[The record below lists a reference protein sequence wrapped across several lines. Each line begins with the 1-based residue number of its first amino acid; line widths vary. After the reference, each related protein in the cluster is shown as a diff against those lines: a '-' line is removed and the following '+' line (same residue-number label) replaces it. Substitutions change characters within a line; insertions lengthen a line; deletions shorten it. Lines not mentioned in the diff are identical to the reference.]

1 MDKITQNYEPYS
13 DIISEFTEEK
23 IQRRFQDL
31 YAAIEAFLEEF
42 EIREEV
48 RINSYALQHA
58 VLDYFTDISRLKKFH
73 KIDRINI
80 YKIMAY
86 ELSWILRR
94 KPIQVIIDEDELEDR
109 SKAETLVFIN
119 EKFVLSYITDF
130 FTYLIGQDFYVTM
143 NSPNKDS
150 FDGYLDSLF
159 YYLKYRN
166 CSSQALE
173 FALLSF
179 GAGIVATGAE
189 IAISEEREF

>member
-58 VLDYFTDISRLKKFH
+58 VLDYFTDISRLKTFH